1 MSVFRCPGGISNGDL
16 HGETMKTILSILLW
30 IWQAPQNIVGLALRL
45 WYRGRVAVVLLYDH
59 HCGGVS
65 YRVVPDLP
73 GGGISLGATVL
84 VRYWFIDAPELYADT
99 SNNPGF
105 LARCTC
111 SLLASRRCCGPVG
124 IGKTNAGRITLF
136 ILKNGRI
143 NWAAWKDNKFVLP
156 LCKPFNVK

>member
-1 MSVFRCPGGISNGDL
+1 MPVFRCPGGISNGDL

-84 VRYWFIDAPELYADT
+84 VRYWFIDAPELYAHEYGHVKQISFGCHT
-99 SNNPGF
+99 IFYPPISSCRYN
-105 LARCTC
+105 CTGLN
-111 SLLASRRCCGPVG
+111 SPSHADDSGACCC
-124 IGKTNAGRITLF
+124 L
-136 ILKNGRI
+136 
-143 NWAAWKDNKFVLP
+143 
-156 LCKPFNVK
+156 